1 MFRLISESL
10 LKDRSIINGNVDSKL
25 IGPMIDEVQ
34 EYYILPILGSAL
46 YNELGSQVPTLTA
59 LNKTL
64 VDEYVI
70 PCMVKYIQYEACV
83 YLGYKM
89 TNANVSQ
96 KNTDE
101 STPINLSDTFAIR
114 ADFKNKAEFYAE
126 KITKYLRAN
135 TTDYPLY
142 LLSGNGIDDFTPL
155 ETNYTCG
162 MVLDTCNSCHQM
174 QCRCNRNS
182 QTSPQ

>member
-10 LKDRSIINGNVDSKL
+10 LKERSIINGNVDSKL
-25 IGPMIDEVQ
+25 INPMIDEVQ

-46 YNELGSQVPTLTA
+46 YNELGAQVPTLTV
-59 LNKTL
+59 LNKKL
-64 VDEYVI
+64 VDEYI
-70 PCMVKYIQYEACV
+70 LPCMVKYIQYEACV

-101 STPINLSDTFAIR
+101 SSPISLADTFAIR

-126 KITKYLRAN
+126 KITNYLKAKPL
-135 TTDYPLY
+135 DYPLF
-142 LLSGNGIDDFTPL
+142 LNTSNGINDFHPL
-155 ETNYTCG
+155 DTNYTCG
-162 MVLDTCNSCHQM
+162 MVLDTCNRCHQLSCG
-174 QCRCNRNS
+174 CR
-182 QTSPQ
+182 